1 MQSCKA
7 AQKTLLSIELG
18 LMIRSGGFQ
27 SLTKPFEDSIRKNDV
42 LWTVNAR
49 KAKQALVQVKLLRVI
64 VLPPQEFL
72 RTNFGFMRDQFEF
85 GRRQR
90 WKASRR
96 KWRDWNWRL
105 LLNPRVIEPGLFHV
119 AQNNWISCSGTE
131 VLGRGREDGRH
142 QKHNEAARS
151 YRPKW

>member
-1 MQSCKA
+1 
-7 AQKTLLSIELG
+7 
-18 LMIRSGGFQ
+18 MIRSGGFQ

-90 WKASRR
+90 
-96 KWRDWNWRL
+96 
-105 LLNPRVIEPGLFHV
+105 
-119 AQNNWISCSGTE
+119 
-131 VLGRGREDGRH
+131 
-142 QKHNEAARS
+142 
-151 YRPKW
+151 